1 MAVERLKE
9 NWDLKRIVK
18 AAAVCV
24 SVLGYLFITFVS
36 GANMLS
42 MAVFFLAALFY
53 VVIPGMA
60 FADWSGIRDTRLHDS
75 LVLLYGTGF
84 LTLIHCL
91 SVRLHIVWLLRIVP
105 LAVSLVYL
113 VLCVRK
119 KEKPRLEVWEN
130 GVVLW
135 ALLCLFFALTMS
147 APNPHPM
154 TAGAADLSRDML
166 WNVGNSSALSTA
178 FPAEDIRFENVRF
191 SYHYFTELLT
201 AALHLISGAS
211 TYDITVFFSGPL
223 FLAAELVALC
233 SLGRCYYGEKK
244 EKMTHAMVCVLFLC
258 QCASMW
264 AVANEGNS
272 IFSNTMLKH
281 LVTNINAQATALIY
295 ICVFLSLFTV
305 IARKKF
311 AVNGMYLL
319 SLLAAFF
326 VLTFSK
332 GPQAAII
339 LCAFVITML
348 LVLLLQK
355 PNYGKA
361 IFTLVGVVAIFIGI
375 YQFLFAAGANNS
387 MQFTIFAVQNSVTYR
402 VLSPFTDKLCVMLP
416 ISGYVWLALIAVVN
430 AFCMVPFQFSLWIT
444 SLPHSIRHLFQ
455 LDPTRILCNGVVV
468 GGFMAYHLFYHSS
481 SSQVYF
487 ALLSIIVITLL
498 AVEQLPILKKKLYFT
513 WPIWI
518 CLSISVITACY
529 MIAVYSTE
537 GIFVLQQTMNL
548 MENTAST
555 GCVTASDEEAMLYL
569 KEHASAETV
578 FATNRT
584 GGDPYGNDGISNCYS
599 GLSGVQAYM
608 EGWTY
613 AVTNMGVDQKVVD
626 HKCEVNKTFFD
637 ADASEDAIRSLAQQE
652 GVTCLV
658 YAKAWPGN
666 PPSGLTADYENE
678 DVAIYF
684 LS

>member
-1 MAVERLKE
+1 MMAEMLKGKW
-9 NWDLKRIVK
+9 NGKRTIKAIV
-18 AAAVCV
+18 VCV
-24 SVLGYLFITFVS
+24 SLLGYLYIAAVS

-42 MAVFFLAALFY
+42 MAAFFLAALFY

-60 FADWSGIRDTRLHDS
+60 FADWSGIQDSRLHSS

-84 LTLIHCL
+84 LALMHCL
-91 SVRLHIVWLLRIVP
+91 SVRLQILWLLRTVP

-113 VLCVRK
+113 VLCARK
-119 KEKPRLEVWEN
+119 KKKPKLEVWEN

-147 APNPHPM
+147 AQNPHPM
-154 TAGAADLSRDML
+154 AAGAADLSRDML
-166 WNVGNSSALSTA
+166 WNVGNSSALSAA

-201 AALHLISGAS
+201 AALHLVSGAS

-223 FLAAELVALC
+223 FLAAELAALC
-233 SLGRCYYGEKK
+233 GLGKCYYGEKK
-244 EKMTHAMVCVLFLC
+244 DKMTHALVYVLFLC

-264 AVANEGNS
+264 AVANERNS
-272 IFSNTMLKH
+272 IFANTLLKH
-281 LVTNINAQATALIY
+281 LVTNINAQATALVY

-311 AVNGMYLL
+311 AVHGVYLL
-319 SLLAAFF
+319 SLFAAFF

-348 LVLLLQK
+348 LVLLFQK

-361 IFTLVGVVAIFIGI
+361 ILTLVGVVVIFIGI

-387 MQFTIFAVQNSVTYR
+387 MKFTLFAVQNSVTYR
-402 VLSPFTDKLCVMLP
+402 FLSPFTDKLCVMLP

-430 AFCMVPFQFSLWIT
+430 AFCMVPFQFSLWLT
-444 SLPHSIRHLFQ
+444 SLPHSIRHLFW

-498 AVEQLPILKKKLYFT
+498 AVEQLPILKKKWYFT

-518 CLSISVITACY
+518 CLGISVITGGY
-529 MIAVYSTE
+529 MIAVYSTQ
-537 GIFVLQQTMNL
+537 GIQVLQQTMGL
-548 MENTAST
+548 TENTAST
-555 GCVTASDEEAMLYL
+555 GRVSASDEEAMLYL

-584 GGDPYGNDGISNCYS
+584 GGAPDGNDGISNCYS

-626 HKCEVNKTFFD
+626 YKCEVNEAFFA
-637 ADASEDAIRSLAQQE
+637 ADASEDTIRSLAKQE

-666 PPSGLTADYENE
+666 APSGLTADYENE